1 MFKLKYRQLSELN
14 SEDYFGEVSLIDK
27 VSRQWSVRCM
37 EECHFA
43 ILSKED
49 FNNAL
54 GAIERKK
61 YNEKI

>member
-1 MFKLKYRQLSELN
+1 
-14 SEDYFGEVSLIDK
+14 
-27 VSRQWSVRCM
+27 M

-54 GAIERKK
+54 GAIEKKK
-61 YNEKI
+61 YNERI